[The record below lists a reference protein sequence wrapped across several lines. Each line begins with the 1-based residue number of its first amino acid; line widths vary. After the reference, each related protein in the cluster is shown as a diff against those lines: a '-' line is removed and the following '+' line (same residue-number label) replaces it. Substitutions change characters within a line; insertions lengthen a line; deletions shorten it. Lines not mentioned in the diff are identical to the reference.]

1 MVDSS
6 QEEQYKIQLHLISD
20 ISILENQVAGQD
32 RYQFPVFD
40 GKMKMLQDN
49 GLGKILLLKEY
60 FHNALLL
67 AYWGGEY
74 YQLKIIQ
81 FDFLKDGRI
90 DFQRFHAKNNQHK
103 L

>member
-1 MVDSS
+1 MEFSM
-6 QEEQYKIQLHLISD
+6 IHGINL
-20 ISILENQVAGQD
+20 QD

-49 GLGKILLLKEY
+49 G
-60 FHNALLL
+60 L